1 MLDFADMIKEVH
13 PGIFIH
19 SVYIEEDLDKD
30 RQAGFY
36 GNVNSQLEGVAE
48 QLAAIPQLKEGFD
61 AIGFS
66 QGENGLLPLGSISTR
81 RYLGGQFFR
90 AYVERYNS
98 PPIHNL
104 ITFGSQHMGVSDI
117 GKCKPYDVLCQVA
130 RRATKAAVYSDWA
143 QENLVQAQYFR
154 DPAQLPKYLES
165 NKFLTS
171 INNEIPETRNETYA
185 QNLAS
190 LDNLVLVL
198 FTSDITV
205 VPKESAWFG
214 SEVIEDDELE
224 YQDAAHQE
232 VFSSGVRKTDRV
244 TLPMHLQPLY
254 TEDWIGLRKLDE
266 RGGVVFDICEGA
278 HMQIGECW
286 ERLVRQWTGRLI

>member
-1 MLDFADMIKEVH
+1 MIKQVH

-19 SVYIEEDLDKD
+19 SIFIEEDLDKD

-36 GNVNSQLEGVAE
+36 GNVNVQLEQVAE
-48 QLAAIPQLKEGFD
+48 QLAGIPELQNGFD

-66 QGENGLLPLGSISTR
+66 QG
-81 RYLGGQFFR
+81 GQFLR
-90 AYVERYNS
+90 AYVERYNT

-117 GKCKPYDVLCQVA
+117 GKCRQFDVLCQIA
-130 RRATKAAVYSDWA
+130 RRATKAAVYSEWA
-143 QENLVQAQYFR
+143 QENFIQAQYFR
-154 DPAQLPKYLES
+154 DPAQLPKYLEV

-171 INNEIPETRNETYA
+171 INNEIPETRNEAYA

-190 LDNLVLVL
+190 LEHLVLIL
-198 FTSDITV
+198 FTNDRTV

-214 SEVIEDDELE
+214 SEFIEDEDLDLE
-224 YQDAAHQE
+224 YHDETQQE
-232 VFSSGVRKTDRV
+232 VVGSQSTSVRTVDR
-244 TLPMHLQPLY
+244 TTIPMHLQPLY
-254 TEDWIGLRKLDE
+254 TEDWIGLRTLDE
-266 RGGVVFDICEGA
+266 RGGVIFDACEGE

-286 ERLVRQWTGRLI
+286 ERLVRQWTGSLV